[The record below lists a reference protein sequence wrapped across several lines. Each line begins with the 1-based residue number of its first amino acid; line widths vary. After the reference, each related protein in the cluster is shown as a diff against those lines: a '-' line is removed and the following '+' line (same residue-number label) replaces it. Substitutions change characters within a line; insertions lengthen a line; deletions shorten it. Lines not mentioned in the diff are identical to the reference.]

1 MGTKSAEVQARDFV
15 YELNNCASE
24 YGFGKEELWE
34 INLVSEKEKEKL
46 EKKYYPTISTL
57 IAPEIIPVMEE
68 LVKSKL
74 TQIAN
79 ATLPVAEKHIA
90 IKGISQYL
98 VAYSTLRKL

>member
-1 MGTKSAEVQARDFV
+1 MAEKSAEVQARDFV

-46 EKKYYPTISTL
+46 EKKYYPTISAL

-74 TQIAN
+74 THTDN
-79 ATLPVAEKHIA
+79 KDLPFEEKNIA
-90 IKGISQYL
+90 IKGTSQYL
-98 VAYSTLRKL
+98 VAYSALRTL

>member
-1 MGTKSAEVQARDFV
+1 MAEKSAELQARDFV

-34 INLVSEKEKEKL
+34 VNLVSEKEKEKL
-46 EKKYYPTISTL
+46 EKKYYPTVSAL
-57 IAPEIIPVMEE
+57 MAPEIIPVMEE

-79 ATLPVAEKHIA
+79 PNLPATEKPIA

-98 VAYSTLRKL
+98 VAYSALRKL